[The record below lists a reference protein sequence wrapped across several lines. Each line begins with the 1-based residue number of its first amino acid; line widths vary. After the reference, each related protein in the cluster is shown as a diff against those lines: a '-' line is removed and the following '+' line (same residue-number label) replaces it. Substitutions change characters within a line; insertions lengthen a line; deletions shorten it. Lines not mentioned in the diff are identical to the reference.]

1 MGTLVETDIDQF
13 IRANK
18 HKLEEEKAELNHYP
32 DQRHVDRGGQN
43 VSPGGRRQWDKNQG
57 RPPRPAEE
65 PRPAPQQ
72 ETGLAF
78 GNDNQAKR
86 KQQLNAERQKEY
98 NEMLAKGG
106 KKQLRR
112 PRTPSNEGLP
122 LGQYDNKR
130 KALEKERNDEMRQ
143 AMASK
148 SKPGA
153 KVFDYTEVEK
163 EHMAEKRREYNEYL
177 LKKQGQHSRHIITPE
192 RGMFVGADQTDRDK
206 QAREKML
213 AYKQEL
219 EQQQQQQLLY
229 KARQLA
235 HIPDQSSRT
244 NQIIKQ
250 SGPPP
255 RSLQGQGY
263 TGDERVKDMPK
274 DSTRRIE
281 AEHGGQSKRPP
292 IFAEN
297 GPNYNHDDGE
307 RVFYKREEQRG
318 RERER
323 DERVGHRERDGEN
336 YQRHNERRHFPPQ
349 EVMRSRSLSPPLRDR
364 GRRSPQGERSQRY
377 LEDLEKRQQVLQEEY
392 RRQLAEEQRLSAAQQ
407 ETGLPLGVD
416 GARAKLEEERKR
428 EYNQYLAAKNAGP
441 QGLRIKEPTP
451 EHLRLGLPLDQ
462 QRYNWKKHQLETE
475 RQREYN
481 EFIQKHPA
489 TDRSRASEVLEGKGA
504 TLNVGEY
511 DDNRRRH
518 LEEERHQEYVQ
529 QQQQKQLSDRS
540 RGLPP
545 KPATPN
551 HFFNNMGQHDRQAQ
565 VLQEERKKEYNQ
577 KLREGELRTGARR
590 AGAQPDSFAAGLQIS
605 GKDSA
610 EIRKIKA
617 RNEEYNEYM
626 REKTER
632 DRHRFDDKKP
642 ATQASG
648 RRPSPPRGNNP
659 KEFATLPGL
668 HYTDSAEKRK
678 MADRNREYNDFLK
691 QKDQRKR
698 RFSTPTYEE
707 ILDQKR
713 REEELARQ
721 EQGGNLRRYASEGN
735 INKFENEMRD
745 RELNKEFE
753 ARKVR
758 FGDERKLPSGILDDD
773 NWLHPDH
780 REEEYHQLVE
790 PPPRPQPEM
799 ATSVQPKFMGGLN
812 VGATPAGLGG
822 NDERDSAKRRRQA
835 EYRRELQF
843 QMEETQARKKREKV
857 QDLRVN
863 ASGLLDP
870 EKTSNRIRGL
880 EGVPGAS
887 PRREYKAKE
896 VQPYH
901 TRFLLDDRGDFDA
914 LGRSRGSGGSYQQ
927 PPTTSSHLASYQGVG
942 LGTGGLGGLGLGSGG
957 LDEGGAYLD
966 PVRSAPPLRGILT
979 HADRDGRGGT
989 PESAD
994 FGENLQLD
1002 LGGGGGRERGRRRE
1016 RDNPLS
1022 MDPGF
1027 MGLLE
1032 SRRPM
1037 GIAAPPPG
1045 LMYQPSTYVTGGG
1058 GGLGGLGSV
1067 DEAYNYYAMKNP
1079 LEDLNGGGGG
1089 YVPSLNLGGGGQD
1102 YGRAD
1107 YGGRSP
1113 MGQRVTFADDP
1124 PTNRQRDRSKE
1135 RISPYHFAS
1144 EQEQKTSARRDT
1156 ESYGAELARQIEEK
1170 RRQKAMEKAEQRR
1183 YDQKLEDEIKN
1194 YNPFGRGGGGA
1205 PIRDE
1210 GGNAI
1215 ADLRAVQRGT
1225 YQSPRSSRRA
1235 SPQSFSPRPP
1245 SPRDDKIKPP
1255 PAQQTAQGE
1264 STYAR
1269 GGHGIF
1275 GMPKTDAEKDASDK
1289 YKDELRDQIAEKR
1302 RLQQMEKERERMEE
1316 ERENKRL
1323 EDQRLRMQ
1331 SEYEEEQKKIRA
1343 REEEARRKNE
1353 ELKLAAEERKKE
1365 AQRKNREQD
1374 DAKMKQQQE
1383 DMEREKREREQREN
1397 EASERL
1403 KSPPVPAMKA
1413 KYGGGQPGINMYTIY
1428 QPSPAPGPSNR
1439 PPSSDV
1445 LTQLASMRKQL
1456 QSERRRVEN
1465 ALENS
1470 KNEPDVFDPRTIQR
1484 PPPTTTEYIERNKVI
1499 FENAVNK
1506 NASLPPPRPSTDTVN
1521 ARNIQQFNE
1530 LKYKTDTESRR
1541 ALRSMFPEAPVT
1553 NNTLETQQEAMLRQ
1567 QEEQLRSLRER
1578 ILTEKER
1585 KLLKDDSIFSDD
1597 SYEPKIPYIIRDG
1610 YDPTPSNMSY
1620 GRKGNVSARSQLAS
1634 NSAFIDVDNIN
1645 HFPEDFEDM
1654 TGARND
1660 TARARRR
1667 ERFSPRPSSINGMGS
1682 QASLDVDRIQ
1692 LKNEDRLRRLHQMSS
1707 HPGDDI
1713 SMADPD
1719 DILDR
1724 FMAKQ
1729 RYNRPP
1735 SGQTLQDDTWM
1746 RPGSKVV

>member
-1 MGTLVETDIDQF
+1 MNTCPLPCPAQYHLNPRRSLLTSLSPMDLCVIFSIDDQSVLGSVAIDAIDTQPCFPNHVSCKVPPCNGTFGTRLRNAYSTIGQDVVVRSSETGLSGESGRILLPRWRMSSIRPQGDNIIKPGFYSHCLTFFDNRTPQFNNLSGEITNAKNDEQTSQNITFFVLTMGTLVETDIDQF

-98 NEMLAKGG
+98 NEMLAK
-106 KKQLRR
+106 
-112 PRTPSNEGLP
+112 
-122 LGQYDNKR
+122 
-130 KALEKERNDEMRQ
+130 
-143 AMASK
+143 

-177 LKKQGQHSRHIITPE
+177 LKGQHSRHIITPE

-428 EYNQYLAAKNAGP
+428 EYNQYLAAK
-441 QGLRIKEPTP
+441 
-451 EHLRLGLPLDQ
+451 
-462 QRYNWKKHQLETE
+462 
-475 RQREYN
+475 
-481 EFIQKHPA
+481 HPA

-529 QQQQKQLSDRS
+529 QQQQ
-540 RGLPP
+540 
-545 KPATPN
+545 
-551 HFFNNMGQHDRQAQ
+551 
-565 VLQEERKKEYNQ
+565 
-577 KLREGELRTGARR
+577 GELRTGARR

-745 RELNKEFE
+745 RELNKE
-753 ARKVR
+753 KVR

-812 VGATPAGLGG
+812 VG

-901 TRFLLDDRGDFDA
+901 TRFLLDD
-914 LGRSRGSGGSYQQ
+914 S
-927 PPTTSSHLASYQGVG
+927 
-942 LGTGGLGGLGLGSGG
+942 
-957 LDEGGAYLD
+957 
-966 PVRSAPPLRGILT
+966 
-979 HADRDGRGGT
+979 
-989 PESAD
+989 
-994 FGENLQLD
+994 GENLQLD

-1107 YGGRSP
+1107 YETGNETEARKGYPRTIS
-1113 MGQRVTFADDP
+1113 RV
-1124 PTNRQRDRSKE
+1124 NKN
-1135 RISPYHFAS
+1135 
-1144 EQEQKTSARRDT
+1144 
-1156 ESYGAELARQIEEK
+1156 K
-1170 RRQKAMEKAEQRR
+1170 RPAPDGTQKAMGQNSHDR

-1289 YKDELRDQIAEKR
+1289 YKDELRDQ
-1302 RLQQMEKERERMEE
+1302 MEKERERMEE

-1413 KYGGGQPGINMYTIY
+1413 K
-1428 QPSPAPGPSNR
+1428 
-1439 PPSSDV
+1439 
-1445 LTQLASMRKQL
+1445 
-1456 QSERRRVEN
+1456 
-1465 ALENS
+1465 
-1470 KNEPDVFDPRTIQR
+1470 NEPDVFDPRTIQR
-1484 PPPTTTEYIERNKVI
+1484 PPPNKVI

-1578 ILTEKER
+1578 
-1585 KLLKDDSIFSDD
+1585 
-1597 SYEPKIPYIIRDG
+1597 
-1610 YDPTPSNMSY
+1610 N
-1620 GRKGNVSARSQLAS
+1620 
-1634 NSAFIDVDNIN
+1634 VDNIN

-1707 HPGDDI
+1707 HPDVDI
-1713 SMADPD
+1713 ME
-1719 DILDR
+1719 I
-1724 FMAKQ
+1724 
-1729 RYNRPP
+1729 
-1735 SGQTLQDDTWM
+1735 
-1746 RPGSKVV
+1746 

>member
-1275 GMPKTDAEKDASDK
+1275 GMPK
-1289 YKDELRDQIAEKR
+1289 
-1302 RLQQMEKERERMEE
+1302 
-1316 ERENKRL
+1316 
-1323 EDQRLRMQ
+1323 
-1331 SEYEEEQKKIRA
+1331 
-1343 REEEARRKNE
+1343 
-1353 ELKLAAEERKKE
+1353 
-1365 AQRKNREQD
+1365 
-1374 DAKMKQQQE
+1374 
-1383 DMEREKREREQREN
+1383 
-1397 EASERL
+1397 
-1403 KSPPVPAMKA
+1403 
-1413 KYGGGQPGINMYTIY
+1413 YGGGQPGINMYTIY